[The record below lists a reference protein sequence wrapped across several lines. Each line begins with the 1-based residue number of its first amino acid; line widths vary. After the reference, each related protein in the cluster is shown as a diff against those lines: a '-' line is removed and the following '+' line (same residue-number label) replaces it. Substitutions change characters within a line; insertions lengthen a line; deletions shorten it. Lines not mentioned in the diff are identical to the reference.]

1 MNRNT
6 FSDKEQSCQSAFGKH
21 RHWWHL
27 YTLGKQTPLVFRTP
41 QDFMFGIN
49 LLARCCD
56 ECQGITIVAFEIM
69 SNHIHLVIAGEEE
82 AVRNFFSHY
91 HKRMARYF
99 SSQGYGSIP
108 DGFSLCLKAV
118 PDLQSLRNVIAY
130 VQRNGYV
137 ADPAVTPM
145 SYPWGT
151 GQFYFQ
157 LPRETKP
164 ASDLTY
170 RQTREMFRTGE
181 YKIPASF
188 RILDGHICPASF
200 CAIGLGMAM
209 FRDAHH
215 YFSAVSK
222 SVEAYSGIAVEIDD
236 GEFLPDQELFAKVLK
251 IVREKYRLAST
262 KELTGAQRL
271 DLARTLHYDYRS
283 SNGQIRRVLDL
294 SQYEVDSLFPKG
306 K

>member
-130 VQRNGYV
+130 VHRNGYV

-181 YKIPASF
+181 YKIPDSF

-215 YFSAVSK
+215 IHKRTHRCPATRPCPHP
-222 SVEAYSGIAVEIDD
+222 ALR
-236 GEFLPDQELFAKVLK
+236 LPFIQRPDSPRHRTQP
-251 IVREKYRLAST
+251 VRGGQPLPERVIGLLLESS
-262 KELTGAQRL
+262 
-271 DLARTLHYDYRS
+271 RTQGNS
-283 SNGQIRRVLDL
+283 
-294 SQYEVDSLFPKG
+294 
-306 K
+306 